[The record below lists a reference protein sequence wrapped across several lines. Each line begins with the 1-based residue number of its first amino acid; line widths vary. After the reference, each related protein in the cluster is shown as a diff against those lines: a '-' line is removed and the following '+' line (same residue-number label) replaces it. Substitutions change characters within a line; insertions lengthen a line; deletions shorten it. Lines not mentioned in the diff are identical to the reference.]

1 MRWQEAAP
9 CLQPMETAVC
19 AGDEHYMKMALDEAR
34 AAVPQGEV
42 PVGCVVVRDGRVLA
56 RAHNLRESLQDPTAH
71 AEVLALREA
80 AGQTGSWRL
89 EGATVYVTVEPC
101 AMCAGA
107 LVNAR
112 VERLVYG
119 LADPKSGACG
129 TLYDIPTDERLNHR
143 LEVTGGVLAD
153 ESRALLREFFAARR
167 PEA

>member
-1 MRWQEAAP
+1 
-9 CLQPMETAVC
+9 
-19 AGDEHYMKMALDEAR
+19 MKMALEEAR

-89 EGATVYVTVEPC
+89 EGVTVYVTVEPC

-143 LEVTGGVLAD
+143 LKVTGGVLAD